1 VILGSASRFFK
12 VCIETDSLRIT
23 AWVIT
28 RIHAKV
34 KLWNHGVEATVAK
47 LCANKTLTTIFTVKI
62 TEPSIKFEENFSTRD
77 VLFLS
82 KIHHEL
88 VDVP

>member
-1 VILGSASRFFK
+1 
-12 VCIETDSLRIT
+12 
-23 AWVIT
+23 
-28 RIHAKV
+28 
-34 KLWNHGVEATVAK
+34 VEATVAK

-62 TEPSIKFEENFSTRD
+62 TEPSIKFEENFSPRD